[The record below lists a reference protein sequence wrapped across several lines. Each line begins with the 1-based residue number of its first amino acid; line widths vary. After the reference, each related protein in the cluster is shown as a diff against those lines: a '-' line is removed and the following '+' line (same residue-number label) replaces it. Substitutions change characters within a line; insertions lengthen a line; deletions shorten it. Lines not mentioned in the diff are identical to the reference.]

1 LLRYSCNEIN
11 IYILMNLG
19 GTTSHFVLFMDEVT
33 FLYKGEKIMKEKLEQ
48 ISKETIAK
56 IEELGSM
63 QELQDLRVKVLGK
76 KGELTEILRGM
87 KDLSPEE
94 RPVVGA
100 IVNVV
105 RDEIEAALEKAEEVL
120 AKKELEKKLEE
131 EKIDITLP
139 SSKITR
145 GSKHPINR
153 TIEQIQDLFV
163 SMGYDVVDGP
173 ELETDE
179 FCFERLNLPKG
190 HPARDMQDSF
200 YITPEDL
207 LRTQTSA
214 VQARVMLANEEKS
227 PIRMVTMGKTYRRE
241 DDATHSHQFNQVEG
255 LVIDKKERN
264 VSLADLKGTL
274 EVFVKEML
282 GDNLDLRFRPSY
294 FPFTEPSYEVDVTC
308 FKCGGKGCNL
318 CKQTGWIEILGA
330 GIVHPNVLAMNG
342 YDPEKY
348 SGFAFGT
355 GIDRLAMF
363 KYGITDMRYLYANDV
378 RFLNQFDRKD

>member
-1 LLRYSCNEIN
+1 
-11 IYILMNLG
+11 
-19 GTTSHFVLFMDEVT
+19 
-33 FLYKGEKIMKEKLEQ
+33 MKEKLEQ
-48 ISKETIAK
+48 IGKQTIAK
-56 IEELGSM
+56 IKEINSV
-63 QELQDLRVKVLGK
+63 QELNDLRVKVLGK

-87 KDLSPEE
+87 KDLSAEE
-94 RPVVGA
+94 RPIVGA
-100 IVNVV
+100 LVNTV
-105 RDEIEAALEKAEEVL
+105 RDEIETALEKAEAVL
-120 AKKELEKKLEE
+120 EQKELEKKLEE

-163 SMGYDVVDGP
+163 SMGYDVIDGP

-200 YITPEDL
+200 YITSEDL

-214 VQARVMLANEEKS
+214 VQARAMLANEEKS

-282 GDNLDLRFRPSY
+282 GDNLSLRFRQSY

>member
-1 LLRYSCNEIN
+1 
-11 IYILMNLG
+11 
-19 GTTSHFVLFMDEVT
+19 
-33 FLYKGEKIMKEKLEQ
+33 MKEKLELIRNMAKQ
-48 ISKETIAK
+48 QVETIK
-56 IEELGSM
+56 NLQELG
-63 QELQDLRVKVLGK
+63 ELKAKVLGK
-76 KGELTEILRGM
+76 KSELTEILKGM

-94 RPVVGA
+94 RRSMGSVVNR
-100 IVNVV
+100 VKE
-105 RDEIEAALEKAEEVL
+105 DIESNFKKVEEVL
-120 AKKELEKKLEE
+120 KQKELERKLES

-139 SSKITR
+139 SSKIIR

-163 SMGYDVVDGP
+163 SMGYDVIEGP

-200 YITPEDL
+200 YITPEYL
-207 LRTQTSA
+207 LRTQTSS

-227 PIRMVTMGKTYRRE
+227 PIRMICTGKTYRRE
-241 DDATHSHQFNQVEG
+241 DDATHSHQFHQVEG

-282 GDNLDLRFRPSY
+282 GNNLDLRFRPSY

-308 FKCGGKGCNL
+308 FKCKGKGCNL

-330 GIVHPNVLAMNG
+330 GIVHPNVLKMNG

-348 SGFAFGT
+348 GGFAFGT

-378 RFLNQFDRKD
+378 RFLKQFDRTDK